1 MKKRI
6 SILLI
11 AVLLISLLAACGG
24 GSASKNVPV
33 ADLADAVGTAI
44 GKPDLA
50 DPGESYVKGY
60 FKKDAAELGEYAIRI
75 NTMGTNIDEFGIF
88 KAGTLTAAELKTLVE
103 SYLKLRQDSWMD
115 EYMPDEKPKM
125 MNAEVKVQ
133 GDYVMYCIL
142 SDAEKTTAFKAFT
155 DALK

>member
-11 AVLLISLLAACGG
+11 AVLLIALLAACGG

-50 DPGESYVKGY
+50 DPGASYVKGY

-88 KAGTLTAAELKTLVE
+88 KAGTLSVSDLKALVE

-142 SDAEKTTAFKAFT
+142 SDTEKTTAFKTFT

>member
-24 GSASKNVPV
+24 GSTSKNVPV

-50 DPGESYVKGY
+50 DPGASYVKGY

-75 NTMGTNIDEFGIF
+75 NTWERTS
-88 KAGTLTAAELKTLVE
+88 T
-103 SYLKLRQDSWMD
+103 SS
-115 EYMPDEKPKM
+115 
-125 MNAEVKVQ
+125 
-133 GDYVMYCIL
+133 
-142 SDAEKTTAFKAFT
+142 AFSRRAR
-155 DALK
+155 

>member
-11 AVLLISLLAACGG
+11 AVMLISLLAACGG
-24 GSASKNVPV
+24 STGSKNVPV
-33 ADLADAVGTAI
+33 AELADTVGAAI
-44 GKPDLA
+44 GKTDLA
-50 DPGESYVKGY
+50 DPGANYVKGY

-75 NTMGTNIDEFGIF
+75 NAMGTNIDEFGIF

-142 SDAEKTTAFKAFT
+142 SDAEKTTAVKAFT